1 MRFGRGNG
9 AGFRKGYRH
18 FEFPVRGIENEIPNI
33 LDTLENFGRDAIT
46 ILREQ
51 LRFEE
56 ALDQLVHDFKV
67 KKDGD
72 SYKIA

>member
-1 MRFGRGNG
+1 MYCIIEKNSGIKSDGLFKTLANIME
-9 AGFRKGYRH
+9 FDKVTPQIRK
-18 FEFPVRGIENEIPNI
+18 
-33 LDTLENFGRDAIT
+33 
-46 ILREQ
+46 
-51 LRFEE
+51 RFEE